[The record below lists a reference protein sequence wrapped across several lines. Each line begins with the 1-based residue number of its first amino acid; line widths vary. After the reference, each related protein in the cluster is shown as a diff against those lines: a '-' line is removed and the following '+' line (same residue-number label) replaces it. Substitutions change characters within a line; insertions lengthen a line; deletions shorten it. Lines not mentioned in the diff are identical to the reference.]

1 MNVVEKQM
9 LEILIDLKMNYG
21 AISVKAEFEA
31 EGTRTEELLRLLD
44 IARRASMKIALKIGG
59 CEAIRDLIEA
69 KQFGVDYIIAPM
81 VETPYALEKFI
92 EAKNKVFNS
101 EESKDV
107 DFLVNI
113 ETETGYMYCEKIC
126 EIASTQNGLQ
136 GIVFGRVDYA
146 GSLRLPL
153 NMVDDDAI
161 TFACMNVAKECKSN
175 NLDFV
180 VGGGV
185 SSHAINALNMI
196 KSEFL
201 SRFETRKVIF
211 NVTSLANK
219 NLKDGLIKAVHF
231 ELLWLLNKRNF
242 YSVITK
248 EDDKRIE
255 MLNSRWKILKNNFNY
270 TS

>member
-1 MNVVEKQM
+1 MNIIEKQM
-9 LEILIDLKMNYG
+9 LEILIDLKINYG

-44 IARRASMKIALKIGG
+44 IARRANMKIALKIGG

-69 KQFGVDYIIAPM
+69 KQFGVDFIIAPM
-81 VETPYALEKFI
+81 VETPYALAKFI
-92 EAKNKVFNS
+92 EAKNKVFNL

-107 DFLVNI
+107 NFLVNI
-113 ETETGYMYCEKIC
+113 ETETGYNHYEKIC
-126 EIASTQNGLQ
+126 QIASSDNGLD

-146 GSLRLPL
+146 GSLNLPL
-153 NMVDDDAI
+153 NMVDDNII
-161 TFACMNVAKECKSN
+161 TSACIDVAKECKSN

-185 SSHAINALNMI
+185 SSNAINSLNMI
-196 KSEFL
+196 KEEFL

-211 NVTSLANK
+211 DTTSLANEDLK
-219 NLKDGLIKAVHF
+219 NGLIKAVHF

-255 MLNSRWKILKNNFNY
+255 MLDSRWKILKK
-270 TS
+270 